1 MLPKSYLIAKWTV
14 YSLATLLLF
23 GVQFLLLDHVTILSV
38 HPFLYPILPALA
50 AMYEGLRRGSTFAL
64 SVGLVCDLLLQGPF
78 PGFYA
83 IVFTLA
89 AILSAQIA
97 EFLLAPGWLCGF
109 VVSFISMFLC
119 GFGRILA
126 AFMEVGESPLFY
138 PILMT
143 VVGFRETAVT
153 LPWVLLALPIY
164 RFIRRRCA
172 AAY

>member
-1 MLPKSYLIAKWTV
+1 MLPKSYIIAKWTV

-23 GVQFLLLDHVTILSV
+23 GVQFLLLDHVTLWGV

-109 VVSFISMFLC
+109 VVSFVSMFLC

-126 AFMEVGESPLFY
+126 AFFRAGGGAGFY
-138 PILMT
+138 PILMAAE
-143 VVGFRETAVT
+143 GLKETAVT